1 MGDTGQASEIP
12 FKHGTKDCV
21 LRKEVKIVPYWLVW
35 PKRFMQ
41 VTKPVPKTS

>member
-21 LRKEVKIVPYWLVW
+21 LHWGLRLAALDGNT
-35 PKRFMQ
+35 RRSLLAAS
-41 VTKPVPKTS
+41 TKGTN